1 MCFVYKYY
9 FQKKWLFNKHL
20 KDFLGVIVR
29 KGLLILLFSFTTINS
44 AYSQSNSLLKLW
56 YNQPATRWVEA
67 LPVGNGRLGAMIF
80 GNPSEERIQ
89 LNESTVWAGSPYTNA
104 NPKALKALPV
114 IRKLI
119 FDGDYEKAQDMANKD
134 IISQTAQGMPYQTV
148 GSLYL
153 HFPGSEKY
161 TDYYRELNLEEATAT
176 VRYKVDGVTF
186 KRVIFS
192 SFPDQVIIVRL
203 TADRPGKINFSAS
216 LNSPE
221 KVVVSTHD
229 NNELELDGKT
239 TDHEGIKGKVKF
251 SSLVKIINSNGEISS
266 NDTSLS
272 VSDADSVTIYI
283 SIATNFI
290 NYHKLGADQLKRAEN
305 YLSGALK
312 KNYDEALKD
321 HIAYYQKFF
330 NRVKLNL
337 GVTDSVKNP
346 TNVRIND
353 FAAGNDPQLVS
364 LYFQFGRYLLISS
377 SEPGGQ
383 PANLQGIWN
392 DQLYPPW
399 DSKYTVNINTEM
411 NYWPSEVTN
420 LSEMNEPL
428 VQMLRDLSVSGKE
441 TAKEMYGARGWVT
454 HHNTDIWRM
463 TGAIDG
469 AYWGMWPCGGAWLCQ
484 QLWYDYVYDGNKKFL
499 NSVYPVLKGA
509 SEFFNDFLIEE
520 PEHKWLVVSPSV
532 SPENS
537 PAVHPKYSITA
548 GATID
553 NQLVFDLF
561 SETIRAANTLGKDKE
576 FVKVLNSKLKRLP
589 PMQIGHL
596 GQLQEWLHDWDSP
609 KDHNRHVSHLYGLYP
624 SNQISPF
631 RNPKIFEAART
642 SLIYR
647 GDESTGW
654 SMGWKVNL
662 WARLLDG
669 NHAYKLIKDQLRLV
683 AIPKKGRSIFS
694 EGGGTYPNMFDAHP
708 PFQIDGNFGCTAGI
722 AEMLLQSQD
731 GFIFVLPALPDAWK
745 NGSVSGL
752 KARGGFIVSIEWK
765 NGKVSQVKIKS
776 LLGGNC
782 RIRAYNRLVS
792 DGNFD
797 LEEAKGKNP
806 NPFYVVPDIKQPVIS
821 PEANIKPVEL
831 NKSFL
836 YDFHTEAGKEYTLV
850 LSE

>member
-1 MCFVYKYY
+1 LIKVS
-9 FQKKWLFNKHL
+9 LS
-20 KDFLGVIVR
+20 
-29 KGLLILLFSFTTINS
+29 LILSIALFIELS
-44 AYSQSNSLLKLW
+44 AQSDSLLKLW
-56 YNQPATRWVEA
+56 YSHPAEKWVEA

-80 GNPSEERIQ
+80 GNPTEERIQ
-89 LNESTVWAGSPYTNA
+89 LNENTVWAGSPYNNA

-119 FDGDYEKAQDMANKD
+119 FEGDYEKTQDMANKE

-153 HFPGSEKY
+153 NFPGSENY
-161 TDYYRELNLEEATAT
+161 TNYYRDLNLEEATAT
-176 VRYKVDGVTF
+176 VKYSVDDVEF
-186 KRVIFS
+186 KRVVFA

-203 TADRPGKINFSAS
+203 TADKPGKINFTAS
-216 LNSPE
+216 MNSPE
-221 KVVVSTHD
+221 KVVVLIP
-229 NNELELDGKT
+229 NKNEIELDGIT

-251 SSLVKIINSNGEISS
+251 SSLVKIVNSGGSITS

-272 VSDADSVTIYI
+272 VAGADTATIYI

-290 NYHKLGADQLKRAEN
+290 NYHELDDNRLNRAEN
-305 YLSGALK
+305 YLSEALK
-312 KNYDEALKD
+312 KNYTEALKD
-321 HIAYYQKFF
+321 HIAYYQQFF
-330 NRVKLNL
+330 DRVKLDL

-346 TNVRIND
+346 TDVRINE
-353 FAAGNDPQLVS
+353 FAAGNDPQLAS

-399 DSKYTVNINTEM
+399 DSKYTININTEM
-411 NYWPSEVTN
+411 NYWLSEVTN

-428 VQMLRDLSVSGKE
+428 VQMLKELSITGRE
-441 TAKEMYGARGWVT
+441 TAKEMYGAGGWVA

-469 AYWGMWPCGGAWLCQ
+469 AYWGDWPCGGAWICQ
-484 QLWYDYVYDGNKKFL
+484 QLWYKYIYNGDKEFL
-499 NSVYPVLKGA
+499 NSIYPIMKGA

-537 PAVHPKYSITA
+537 PSIHPDYSITA

-561 SETIRAANTLGKDKE
+561 TETIHAAEILGKDKN
-576 FVKVLNSKLKRLP
+576 FVKVLKSKLKRLP
-589 PMQIGHL
+589 PMQIGL
-596 GQLQEWLHDWDSP
+596 WGQLQEWLHDWDSP
-609 KDHNRHVSHLYGLYP
+609 DDHNRHVSHLYGLYP

-631 RNPKIFEAART
+631 RTPKLFEAAKT
-642 SLIYR
+642 SLIAR

-662 WARLLDG
+662 WARFLDG
-669 NHAYKLIKDQLRLV
+669 NHAYKLIKDQLKAV
-683 AIPKKGRSIFS
+683 EIPKEGKSIFS

-731 GFIFVLPALPDAWK
+731 GFIFILPALPDVWSSG
-745 NGSVSGL
+745 NVSGL

-765 NGKVSQVKIKS
+765 NNKVSKIKIKS

-782 RIRAYNRLVS
+782 RVRSYDKLAAAG
-792 DGNFD
+792 DFK
-797 LEEAKGKNP
+797 LEEAKGENP
-806 NPFYVVPDIKQPVIS
+806 NPFYIVPGIKQPLIS
-821 PEANIKPVEL
+821 PEAKIKHVEL
-831 NKSFL
+831 KKSYL
-836 YDFHTEAGKEYTLV
+836 YDFKTEAGKEYTLD

>member
-1 MCFVYKYY
+1 MKRV
-9 FQKKWLFNKHL
+9 LL
-20 KDFLGVIVR
+20 
-29 KGLLILLFSFTTINS
+29 LLILGIALISDLN
-44 AYSQSNSLLKLW
+44 AQSNSLLKLW
-56 YNQPATRWVEA
+56 YNQPAKRWVEA

-80 GNPSEERIQ
+80 GDPSKERIQ
-89 LNESTVWAGSPYTNA
+89 LNENTVWAGSPYTNA

-119 FDGDYEKAQDMANKD
+119 FEGDYEKAQDMANKD

-161 TDYYRELNLEEATAT
+161 IDYYRELNLEEATAT
-176 VRYKVDGVTF
+176 VKYKVDGVTF
-186 KRVIFS
+186 KRVVFA
-192 SFPDQVIIVRL
+192 SFPDQVIIVKL
-203 TADRPGKINFSAS
+203 TADKPEKINFTAS
-216 LNSPE
+216 MNSPE
-221 KVVVSTHD
+221 KVVVSTPEK
-229 NNELELDGKT
+229 NEIELNGKT
-239 TDHEGIKGKVKF
+239 NDHEGIKGKVKF
-251 SSLVKIINSNGEISS
+251 SSLVKVINSNGEISS

-283 SIATNFI
+283 SIATNFV
-290 NYHKLGADQLKRAEN
+290 NYNKLGADQLKLAEN

-312 KNYDEALKD
+312 KNYDQALKD
-321 HIAYYQKFF
+321 HITYYQKFF
-330 NRVKLNL
+330 NRVKLDL

-353 FAAGNDPQLVS
+353 FASGNDPQLVS

-441 TAKEMYGARGWVT
+441 TAKKMYGARGWVT
-454 HHNTDIWRM
+454 HHNTDIWRI

-484 QLWYDYVYDGNKKFL
+484 QLWYNYVYDGNKKFL
-499 NSVYPVLKGA
+499 SSVYPVLKSA

-537 PAVHPKYSITA
+537 PAIHPKYSITA

-561 SETIRAANTLGKDKE
+561 SETIRAANILDKDKE

-609 KDHNRHVSHLYGLYP
+609 NDHNRHVSHLYGLYP

-631 RNPKIFEAART
+631 RNPKLFEAART

-752 KARGGFIVSIEWK
+752 KARGRFIVSIEWK
-765 NGKVSQVKIKS
+765 NGEVSKVKIKS

-782 RIRAYNRLVS
+782 RIRAYNRLTS

-831 NKSFL
+831 NKSYL

>member
-1 MCFVYKYY
+1 V
-9 FQKKWLFNKHL
+9 KKT
-20 KDFLGVIVR
+20 
-29 KGLLILLFSFTTINS
+29 LLLLLFSLVIIND
-44 AYSQSNSLLKLW
+44 ANAQSDSLLKLW
-56 YNQPATRWVEA
+56 YNHPAKQWVEA

-80 GNPSEERIQ
+80 GGPSEEQIQ

-119 FDGDYEKAQDMANKD
+119 FEGDYEKAQNLANKD

-153 HFPGSEKY
+153 HFPGSENY
-161 TDYYRELNLEEATAT
+161 TNYYRDLNINDATAT
-176 VRYKVDGVTF
+176 VKYDIDGVAF
-186 KRVIFS
+186 KRVVFA

-203 TADRPGKINFSAS
+203 TANKPGKIYFSAS
-216 LNSPE
+216 MNSPE
-221 KVVVSTHD
+221 KVVVYSRGK
-229 NNELELDGKT
+229 NELELNGKT
-239 TDHEGIKGKVKF
+239 TDHEGIEGKVKF
-251 SSLVKIINSNGEISS
+251 SSLVKVVNKGGEITS
-266 NDTSLS
+266 NDTSLT
-272 VSDADSVTIYI
+272 VAGADTATIYI

-290 NYHKLGADQLKRAEN
+290 NYHELGADQLKRTEN
-305 YLSGALK
+305 YLSAALK
-312 KNYDEALKD
+312 KNYAEALRD
-321 HIAYYQKFF
+321 HISYYQKFF
-330 NRVKLNL
+330 DRVKLNL

-346 TNVRIND
+346 TDVRISKFNK
-353 FAAGNDPQLVS
+353 GNDPQLVS

-399 DSKYTVNINTEM
+399 DSKYTININTEM
-411 NYWPSEVTN
+411 NYWPSEETN

-428 VQMLRDLSVSGKE
+428 VQMLKELSVAGRK
-441 TAKEMYGARGWVT
+441 TAKEMYGAHGWVA
-454 HHNTDIWRM
+454 HHNTDLWRM

-469 AYWGMWPCGGAWLCQ
+469 AYWGMWPCGGAWLSQ
-484 QLWYDYVYDGNKKFL
+484 QLWYDYVYDGSKKFL
-499 NSVYPVLKGA
+499 SSVYPVLKGA
-509 SEFFNDFLIEE
+509 SEFFNDFLIPE
-520 PEHKWLVVSPSV
+520 PSHKWLVVSPSV

-548 GATID
+548 GATLD
-553 NQLVFDLF
+553 NQLMFDLF
-561 SETIRAANTLGKDKE
+561 SETIRAANILGKDKK
-576 FVKVLNSKLKRLP
+576 FVQTLKSKLKRLP
-589 PMQIGHL
+589 PMQIGHW

-609 KDHNRHVSHLYGLYP
+609 NDHNRHVSHLYGLYP

-631 RNPKIFEAART
+631 RTPKLFEAAKT
-642 SLIYR
+642 SLIAR

-669 NHAYKLIKDQLRLV
+669 NHAYKLIKDQLK
-683 AIPKKGRSIFS
+683 AIKMPKKGESIFS

-731 GFIFVLPALPDAWK
+731 GFIFVLPTLPDEWA

-752 KARGGFIVSIEWK
+752 KARGGFIVDIKWK
-765 NGKVSQVKIKS
+765 NGKAYNIKIKS

-782 RIRAYNRLVS
+782 RVRSYNKLTA
-792 DGNFD
+792 DGDFK
-797 LEEAKGKNP
+797 LEEAKGENP
-806 NPFYVVPDIKQPVIS
+806 NPFFAVPKIKKPLIS
-821 PEANIKPVEL
+821 SEAKIKPVEL
-831 NKSFL
+831 KKSYL
-836 YDFHTEAGKEYTLV
+836 YDFQTEAGNEYTLV
-850 LSE
+850 IK

>member
-1 MCFVYKYY
+1 MKRV
-9 FQKKWLFNKHL
+9 LL
-20 KDFLGVIVR
+20 
-29 KGLLILLFSFTTINS
+29 LLILGIALISDLN
-44 AYSQSNSLLKLW
+44 AQSNSLLKLW
-56 YNQPATRWVEA
+56 YNQPAKRWVEA

-80 GNPSEERIQ
+80 GDPSKERIQ
-89 LNESTVWAGSPYTNA
+89 LNENTVWAGSPYTNA

-119 FDGDYEKAQDMANKD
+119 FEGDYEKAQDMANKD

-161 TDYYRELNLEEATAT
+161 IDYYRELNLEEATAT
-176 VRYKVDGVTF
+176 VKYKVDGVTF
-186 KRVIFS
+186 KRVVFA
-192 SFPDQVIIVRL
+192 SFPDQVIIVKL
-203 TADRPGKINFSAS
+203 TADKPEKINFTAS
-216 LNSPE
+216 MNSPE
-221 KVVVSTHD
+221 KVVVSTPEK
-229 NNELELDGKT
+229 NEIELNGKT
-239 TDHEGIKGKVKF
+239 NDHEGIKGKVKF
-251 SSLVKIINSNGEISS
+251 SSLVKVINSNGEISS

-283 SIATNFI
+283 SIATNFV
-290 NYHKLGADQLKRAEN
+290 NYNKLGADQLKLAEN

-312 KNYDEALKD
+312 KNYDQALKD
-321 HIAYYQKFF
+321 HITYYQKFF
-330 NRVKLNL
+330 NRVKLDL

-353 FAAGNDPQLVS
+353 FASGNDPQLVS

-441 TAKEMYGARGWVT
+441 TAKKMYGARGWVT
-454 HHNTDIWRM
+454 HHNTDIWRI

-484 QLWYDYVYDGNKKFL
+484 QLWYNYVYDGNKKFL
-499 NSVYPVLKGA
+499 SSVYPVLKGA

-537 PAVHPKYSITA
+537 PAIHPKYSITA

-561 SETIRAANTLGKDKE
+561 SETIRAANILDKDKE

-609 KDHNRHVSHLYGLYP
+609 NDHNRHVSHLYGLYP

-631 RNPKIFEAART
+631 RNPKLFEAART

-752 KARGGFIVSIEWK
+752 KARGRFIVSIEWK
-765 NGKVSQVKIKS
+765 NGEVSKVKIKS

-782 RIRAYNRLVS
+782 RIRAYNRLTS

-831 NKSFL
+831 NKSYL

>member
-1 MCFVYKYY
+1 MKRV
-9 FQKKWLFNKHL
+9 LL
-20 KDFLGVIVR
+20 
-29 KGLLILLFSFTTINS
+29 LLILGIALINDLS
-44 AYSQSNSLLKLW
+44 AQSNSLLKLW
-56 YNQPATRWVEA
+56 YNQPGKQWVEA

-80 GNPSEERIQ
+80 GDPSKEQIQ
-89 LNESTVWAGSPYTNA
+89 LNESTIWAGSPYTNA
-104 NPKALKALPV
+104 NPKSLKALPV

-119 FDGDYEKAQDMANKD
+119 FDGDYEKAQGMANKD

-161 TDYYRELNLEEATAT
+161 TDYYRELNLENATAS
-176 VRYKVDGVTF
+176 VRYKVNGVTF
-186 KRVIFS
+186 KRVIFA

-203 TADRPGKINFSAS
+203 TADKPGKINFTAS
-216 LNSPE
+216 MNSPE
-221 KVVVSTHD
+221 KVVVSIPEK
-229 NNELELDGKT
+229 NEIELNGKT

-266 NDTSLS
+266 NDTFLS

-290 NYHKLGADQLKRAEN
+290 NYHKLGVDQLKRAEN

-321 HIAYYQKFF
+321 HITYYQKFF

-337 GVTDSVKNP
+337 GVTDSIKNP

-353 FAAGNDPQLVS
+353 FASGNDPQLVS

-392 DQLYPPW
+392 EQLYPPW

-428 VQMLRDLSVSGKE
+428 VQMLRELSISGKE

-484 QLWYDYVYDGNKKFL
+484 QLWYNYVYDGNKKFL

-509 SEFFNDFLIEE
+509 SEFFDDFLIEE

-537 PAVHPKYSITA
+537 PAIHPKYSITA

-561 SETIRAANTLGKDKE
+561 TETIRAANILDKDKE

-609 KDHNRHVSHLYGLYP
+609 NDHNRHVSHLYGLYP

-631 RNPKIFEAART
+631 RNPKLFEAART
-642 SLIYR
+642 SLVYR

-683 AIPKKGRSIFS
+683 AIPQKGRSIFS

-731 GFIFVLPALPDAWK
+731 GFIFVLPALPDVWK
-745 NGSVSGL
+745 NGSISGL
-752 KARGGFIVSIEWK
+752 KARGGFIVNIEWK
-765 NGKVSQVKIKS
+765 DGKVSEIKIKS

-782 RIRAYNRLVS
+782 RIRAYNRLAAA
-792 DGNFD
+792 GNFD

-806 NPFYVVPDIKQPVIS
+806 NPFYVVPDIKQPLIS

-831 NKSFL
+831 NKSYL

>member
-1 MCFVYKYY
+1 MKRV
-9 FQKKWLFNKHL
+9 LL
-20 KDFLGVIVR
+20 
-29 KGLLILLFSFTTINS
+29 LLILGIALISDLN
-44 AYSQSNSLLKLW
+44 AQSNSLLKLW
-56 YNQPATRWVEA
+56 YNQPAKRWVEA

-80 GNPSEERIQ
+80 GDPSKERIQ
-89 LNESTVWAGSPYTNA
+89 LNENTVWAGSPYTNA

-119 FDGDYEKAQDMANKD
+119 FEGDYEKAQDMANKD

-161 TDYYRELNLEEATAT
+161 IDYYRELNLEEATAT
-176 VRYKVDGVTF
+176 VKYKVDGVTF
-186 KRVIFS
+186 KRVVFA
-192 SFPDQVIIVRL
+192 SFPDQVIIVKL
-203 TADRPGKINFSAS
+203 TADKPEKINFTAS
-216 LNSPE
+216 MNSPE
-221 KVVVSTHD
+221 KVVVSTPEK
-229 NNELELDGKT
+229 NEIELNGKT
-239 TDHEGIKGKVKF
+239 NDHEGIKGKVKF
-251 SSLVKIINSNGEISS
+251 SSLVKVINSNGEISS

-272 VSDADSVTIYI
+272 VSGADSVTIYI
-283 SIATNFI
+283 SIATNFV
-290 NYHKLGADQLKRAEN
+290 NYNKLGADQLKLAEN

-312 KNYDEALKD
+312 KNYDQALKD
-321 HIAYYQKFF
+321 HITYYQKFF
-330 NRVKLNL
+330 NRVKLDL

-353 FAAGNDPQLVS
+353 FASGNDPQLVS

-441 TAKEMYGARGWVT
+441 TAKKMYGARGWVT
-454 HHNTDIWRM
+454 HHNTDIWRI

-484 QLWYDYVYDGNKKFL
+484 QLWYNYVYDGNKKFL
-499 NSVYPVLKGA
+499 SSVYPVLKSA

-537 PAVHPKYSITA
+537 PAIHPKYSITA

-561 SETIRAANTLGKDKE
+561 SETIRAANILDKDKE

-609 KDHNRHVSHLYGLYP
+609 NDHNRHVSHLYGLYP

-631 RNPKIFEAART
+631 RNPKLFEAART

-752 KARGGFIVSIEWK
+752 KARGRFIVSIEWK
-765 NGKVSQVKIKS
+765 NGEVSKVKIKS

-782 RIRAYNRLVS
+782 RIRAYNRLTS

-831 NKSFL
+831 NKSYL

>member
-1 MCFVYKYY
+1 MKRV
-9 FQKKWLFNKHL
+9 LL
-20 KDFLGVIVR
+20 
-29 KGLLILLFSFTTINS
+29 LLILGIALISDLN
-44 AYSQSNSLLKLW
+44 AQSNSLLKLW
-56 YNQPATRWVEA
+56 YNQPAKRWVEA

-80 GNPSEERIQ
+80 GDPSKERIQ
-89 LNESTVWAGSPYTNA
+89 LNENTVWAGSPYTNA

-119 FDGDYEKAQDMANKD
+119 FEGDYEKAQDMANKD

-161 TDYYRELNLEEATAT
+161 IDYYRELNLEEATAT
-176 VRYKVDGVTF
+176 VKYKVDGVTF
-186 KRVIFS
+186 KRVVFA
-192 SFPDQVIIVRL
+192 SFPDQVIIVKL
-203 TADRPGKINFSAS
+203 TADKPEKINFTAS
-216 LNSPE
+216 MNSPE
-221 KVVVSTHD
+221 KVVVSTPEK
-229 NNELELDGKT
+229 NEIELNGKT
-239 TDHEGIKGKVKF
+239 NDHEGIKGKVKF
-251 SSLVKIINSNGEISS
+251 SSLVKVINSNGEISS

-283 SIATNFI
+283 SIATNFV
-290 NYHKLGADQLKRAEN
+290 NYNKLGADQLKLAEN

-312 KNYDEALKD
+312 KNYDQALKD
-321 HIAYYQKFF
+321 HITYYQKFF
-330 NRVKLNL
+330 NRVKLDL

-353 FAAGNDPQLVS
+353 FASGNDPQLVS

-428 VQMLRDLSVSGKE
+428 VQMLKDLSVSGKE

-454 HHNTDIWRM
+454 HHNTDIWRI

-484 QLWYDYVYDGNKKFL
+484 QLWYNYVYDGNKKFL
-499 NSVYPVLKGA
+499 SSVYPVLKSA

-537 PAVHPKYSITA
+537 PAIHPKYSITA

-561 SETIRAANTLGKDKE
+561 SETIRAANILDKDKE

-609 KDHNRHVSHLYGLYP
+609 NDHNRHVSHLYGLYP

-631 RNPKIFEAART
+631 RNPKLFEAART

-752 KARGGFIVSIEWK
+752 KARGRFIVSIEWK
-765 NGKVSQVKIKS
+765 NGEVSKVKIKS

-782 RIRAYNRLVS
+782 RIRAYNRLTS

-831 NKSFL
+831 NKSYL

>member
-1 MCFVYKYY
+1 MKRV
-9 FQKKWLFNKHL
+9 LL
-20 KDFLGVIVR
+20 
-29 KGLLILLFSFTTINS
+29 LLILGIALISDLN
-44 AYSQSNSLLKLW
+44 AQSNSLLKLW
-56 YNQPATRWVEA
+56 YNQPAKRWVEA

-80 GNPSEERIQ
+80 GDPSKERIQ
-89 LNESTVWAGSPYTNA
+89 LNENTVWAGSPYTNA

-119 FDGDYEKAQDMANKD
+119 FEGDYEKAQDMANKD

-161 TDYYRELNLEEATAT
+161 IDYYRELNLEEATAT
-176 VRYKVDGVTF
+176 VKYKVDGVTF
-186 KRVIFS
+186 KRVVFA
-192 SFPDQVIIVRL
+192 SFPDQVIIVKL
-203 TADRPGKINFSAS
+203 TADKPEKINFTAS
-216 LNSPE
+216 MNSPE
-221 KVVVSTHD
+221 KVVVSTPEK
-229 NNELELDGKT
+229 NEIELNGKT
-239 TDHEGIKGKVKF
+239 NDHEGIKGKVKF
-251 SSLVKIINSNGEISS
+251 SSLVKVINSNGEISS

-283 SIATNFI
+283 SIATNFV
-290 NYHKLGADQLKRAEN
+290 NYNKLGADQLKLAEN

-312 KNYDEALKD
+312 KNYDQALKD
-321 HIAYYQKFF
+321 HITYYQKFF
-330 NRVKLNL
+330 NRVKLDL

-353 FAAGNDPQLVS
+353 FASGNDPQLVS

-454 HHNTDIWRM
+454 HHNTDIWRI

-484 QLWYDYVYDGNKKFL
+484 QLWYNYVYDGNKKFL
-499 NSVYPVLKGA
+499 SSVYPVLKGA

-537 PAVHPKYSITA
+537 PAIHPKYSITA

-561 SETIRAANTLGKDKE
+561 SETIRAANILDKDKE

-609 KDHNRHVSHLYGLYP
+609 NDHNRHVSHLYGLYP

-631 RNPKIFEAART
+631 RNPKLFEAART

-752 KARGGFIVSIEWK
+752 KARGRFIVSIEWK
-765 NGKVSQVKIKS
+765 NGEVSKVKIKS

-782 RIRAYNRLVS
+782 RIRAYNRLTS

-831 NKSFL
+831 NKSYL

>member
-1 MCFVYKYY
+1 MIKVS
-9 FQKKWLFNKHL
+9 LS
-20 KDFLGVIVR
+20 
-29 KGLLILLFSFTTINS
+29 LILSIALFIELS
-44 AYSQSNSLLKLW
+44 AQSDSLLKLW
-56 YNQPATRWVEA
+56 YSHPAEKWVEA

-80 GNPSEERIQ
+80 GNPTEERIQ
-89 LNESTVWAGSPYTNA
+89 LNENTVWAGSPYNNA

-119 FDGDYEKAQDMANKD
+119 FEGDYEKTQDMANKE

-153 HFPGSEKY
+153 NFPGSENY
-161 TDYYRELNLEEATAT
+161 TNYYRDLNLEEATAT
-176 VRYKVDGVTF
+176 VKYSVDDVEF
-186 KRVIFS
+186 KRVVFA
-192 SFPDQVIIVRL
+192 SFPDQVIIVRF
-203 TADRPGKINFSAS
+203 TADKPGKINFTAS
-216 LNSPE
+216 MNSPE
-221 KVVVSTHD
+221 KVVVLIP
-229 NNELELDGKT
+229 NKNEIELDGIT

-251 SSLVKIINSNGEISS
+251 SSLVKIVNSGGSITS

-272 VSDADSVTIYI
+272 VAGADTATIYI

-290 NYHKLGADQLKRAEN
+290 NYHELDDNRLNRAEN
-305 YLSGALK
+305 YLSEALK
-312 KNYDEALKD
+312 KNYTEALKD
-321 HIAYYQKFF
+321 HIAYYQQFF
-330 NRVKLNL
+330 DRVKLDL

-346 TNVRIND
+346 TDVRINE
-353 FAAGNDPQLVS
+353 FAAGNDPQLAS

-399 DSKYTVNINTEM
+399 DSKYTININTEM
-411 NYWPSEVTN
+411 NYWLSEVTN

-428 VQMLRDLSVSGKE
+428 VQMLKELSITGRE
-441 TAKEMYGARGWVT
+441 TAKEMYGAGGWVA

-469 AYWGMWPCGGAWLCQ
+469 AYWGDWPCGGAWICQ
-484 QLWYDYVYDGNKKFL
+484 QLWYKYIYNGDKEFL
-499 NSVYPVLKGA
+499 NSIYPIMKGA

-537 PAVHPKYSITA
+537 PSIHPDYSITA

-561 SETIRAANTLGKDKE
+561 TETIHAAEILGKDKN
-576 FVKVLNSKLKRLP
+576 FVKVLKSKLKRLP
-589 PMQIGHL
+589 PMQIGL
-596 GQLQEWLHDWDSP
+596 WGQLQEWLHDWDSP
-609 KDHNRHVSHLYGLYP
+609 DDHNRHVSHLYGLYP

-631 RNPKIFEAART
+631 RTPKLFEAAKT
-642 SLIYR
+642 SLIAR

-662 WARLLDG
+662 WARFLDG
-669 NHAYKLIKDQLRLV
+669 NHAYKLIKDQLKAV
-683 AIPKKGRSIFS
+683 EIPKEGKSIFS

-731 GFIFVLPALPDAWK
+731 GFIFILPALPDVWSSG
-745 NGSVSGL
+745 NVSGL

-765 NGKVSQVKIKS
+765 NNKVSKIKIKS

-782 RIRAYNRLVS
+782 RVRSYDKLAAAG
-792 DGNFD
+792 DFK
-797 LEEAKGKNP
+797 LEEAKGENP
-806 NPFYVVPDIKQPVIS
+806 NPFYIVPGIKQPLIS
-821 PEANIKPVEL
+821 PEAKIKHVEL
-831 NKSFL
+831 KKSYL
-836 YDFHTEAGKEYTLV
+836 YDFKTEAGKEYTLD